1 MHWISATEAFL
12 VYASRVISL
21 CSALYH
27 HRLYASF
34 KSAYSHVDPLGK
46 GSNVVNVMNTFLFQI
61 YASAHLERC
70 DLFPKSSL
78 PYMALIF
85 LIMLVINSALL
96 SLHFHSFVPGEH
108 FLSFGC
114 DLFTGYI
121 NVTDY
126 FKFVVMIALS
136 FVVVSTKG
144 F

>member
-1 MHWISATEAFL
+1 MYWISATEAFL

-34 KSAYSHVDPLGK
+34 KSACYHVDPLGM
-46 GSNVVNVMNTFLFQI
+46 GSNVINVMNTFFLFQI

-70 DLFPKSSL
+70 DLFPKFSF

-85 LIMLVINSALL
+85 LIMLVINSASL
-96 SLHFHSFVPGEH
+96 SRHFHSFVPGEH
-108 FLSFGC
+108 LLGFGC

-121 NVTDY
+121 NVTRT
-126 FKFVVMIALS
+126 ILNLS
-136 FVVVSTKG
+136 L
-144 F
+144 